1 MDLTKR
7 PEHEGFGDALA
18 QAFELIVTPGI
29 FGLGGYA
36 LDRWLG
42 TVPLFTIVLIVLV
55 LAYMTWKL
63 WYEYELRMRE
73 HEDRLG
79 VSRERR

>member
-1 MDLTKR
+1 MDLTQR

-18 QAFELIVTPGI
+18 KAFELIVTPGI

-42 TVPLFTIVLIVLV
+42 TVPLFTVVLVVLV
-55 LAYMTWKL
+55 LAYVCWKL
-63 WYEYELRMRE
+63 GYEYELRMRE
-73 HEDRLG
+73 HEDRLRVNRG
-79 VSRERR
+79 RR